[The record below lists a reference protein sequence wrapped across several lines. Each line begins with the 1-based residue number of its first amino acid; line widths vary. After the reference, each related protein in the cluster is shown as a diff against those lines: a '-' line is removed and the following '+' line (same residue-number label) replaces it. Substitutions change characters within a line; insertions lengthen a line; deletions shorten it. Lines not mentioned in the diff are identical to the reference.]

1 MSILKLGLRKGSL
14 QESTFNV
21 FKKAGYRIMLSERSY
36 VPSIDDPEIE
46 CMLIRAQEMGRYVE
60 DGVLDAGITGQD
72 WIREYISDV
81 EEVSKLLYAR
91 GGFTPVRWVVAVPI
105 DSDIT
110 DISQLS
116 GKRIAT
122 ELVNYSQRYFRD
134 RGIDA
139 KFEFSWGATEAKP
152 PQLADAIV
160 DVTVTGYSL
169 KANNLRIIE
178 TILESITVLVMNKKA
193 YKDPWKREKVDNIIT
208 LLQGALNAE
217 FKVGLKM
224 NIPASKLEKIA
235 SLLPSLH
242 NPTVSHLKDENWLAL
257 EVVID
262 ESRVRELIPVL
273 RKAGAQDIIE
283 YPLNKVIY

>member
-1 MSILKLGLRKGSL
+1 
-14 QESTFNV
+14 
-21 FKKAGYRIMLSERSY
+21 
-36 VPSIDDPEIE
+36 
-46 CMLIRAQEMGRYVE
+46 
-60 DGVLDAGITGQD
+60 
-72 WIREYISDV
+72 
-81 EEVSKLLYAR
+81 
-91 GGFTPVRWVVAVPI
+91 
-105 DSDIT
+105 
-110 DISQLS
+110 
-116 GKRIAT
+116 
-122 ELVNYSQRYFRD
+122 
-134 RGIDA
+134 
-139 KFEFSWGATEAKP
+139 
-152 PQLADAIV
+152 
-160 DVTVTGYSL
+160 
-169 KANNLRIIE
+169 
-178 TILESITVLVMNKKA
+178 MNKKA